1 MGVGGCKVPRKK
13 KAKTEVKKGTFAS
26 YPHLADIKPREK
38 YVFHSDYFVVDD
50 KYATI
55 MSFFRPEGA
64 SVDFGPFWGVSKI
77 PSGLGKDVDVV
88 LFDQIRRQTEGWLRE
103 HQNRAETVSRIDAT
117 EQSKVGTNTAKNRAS
132 KKTLDL
138 ETIAQELNDGA
149 SYLNVHSRIL
159 IKAPSLQQLDD
170 AVQWIERLYI
180 DRFAILSTSPYIGE
194 QRKELSTLFSKCE
207 RKIGRGFYFTSTE
220 YAGSHFL
227 VTHGLDDPTGEY
239 VGDMTGDVNTSAI
252 LFDANK
258 YRHHCVVTDDNYDEA
273 LGRVHV
279 SDLWASK
286 ISQACLLSNHRVAHL
301 ILDGVDL
308 NKVGPPL
315 RRLTFKIDMNH
326 GDVNMFEMFG
336 ERRDQLSIF
345 PAQMQKLILMGEQ
358 AYETT
363 ESDRSV
369 IRGSLEEIATQFY
382 IGQRMWYENAAANI
396 GKLRIVGIPHNE
408 VPKLEVF
415 VSYLDTA
422 YKSMTNRVARD
433 DEKLH
438 ALSIL
443 QTTFRN
449 MLSNNGDLFNTT
461 TNPVIDDAKNG
472 RRTVYDFSQLMMRG
486 TGIAM
491 AQLVNVISF
500 AVGNLGKGDTLIIH
514 GTELIDDSVKPYLNN
529 QFSRLFDKGGRVV
542 YCYNHTDQMLKDKE
556 FCQFDTADYMI
567 FGALTDTL
575 VKEYQ
580 EALGQ
585 EIPADLVRLI
595 TTKSENMSYI
605 RRGFDN
611 VVFRRHLQL
620 GLPQARRGG

>member
-1 MGVGGCKVPRKK
+1 MAKK
-13 KAKTEVKKGTFAS
+13 KKQEKAVVRKGTFAS
-26 YPHLADIKPREK
+26 YPILSDVKPREK
-38 YVFHSDYFVVDD
+38 YVFHSDYFIVDD
-50 KYATI
+50 KFATI

-64 SVDFGPFWGVSKI
+64 SVDFGPFWGVNKI
-77 PSGLGKDVDVV
+77 PSGLGPGVDVI

-103 HQNRAETVSRIDAT
+103 HQNRAETVSRLSENET
-117 EQSKVGTNTAKNRAS
+117 TKVGNNSSKAKAS
-132 KKTLDL
+132 KKALDL
-138 ETIAQELNDGA
+138 ETIAEELNDGA

-159 IKAPSLQQLDD
+159 VKAPSLRALDD
-170 AVQWIERLYI
+170 AVQWLERLYI

-194 QRKELSTLFSKCE
+194 QRRELSTLFSKID
-207 RKIGRGFYFTSTE
+207 KKVGRGFYYTSTE
-220 YAGSHFL
+220 YAGSHFI

-258 YRHHCVVTDDNYDEA
+258 YRHHCVVSDDNYDDS

-279 SDLWASK
+279 SDLWGSK
-286 ISQACLLSNHRVAHL
+286 ISQSCLLNNHRVAHL
-301 ILDGVDL
+301 ILDGMDL

-315 RRLTFKIDMNH
+315 KNLTFKIDMNH

-336 ERRDQLSIF
+336 ERRDQLAIF

-396 GKLRIVGIPHNE
+396 SKLRVVGIPHVE

-422 YKSMTNRVARD
+422 YKAMTNRLARD

-461 TNPVIDDAKNG
+461 TNPVIDDAKSG
-472 RRTVYDFSQLMMRG
+472 RRVVYDFSQLMMRG

-491 AQLVNVISF
+491 AQLVNVVGF

-514 GTELIDDSVKPYLNN
+514 GTELIDNGVKPYLDS

-542 YCYNHTDQMLKDKE
+542 YCYNHTDKMLKDKE
-556 FCQFDTADYMI
+556 FCQFDTADYTI
-567 FGALTDTL
+567 FGSLTDTL
-575 VKEYQ
+575 VTEYQ
-580 EALGQ
+580 KALGQ

-595 TTKSENMSYI
+595 TTKSESMSYI

-620 GLPQARRGG
+620 GLGKGWQA

>member
-1 MGVGGCKVPRKK
+1 MARREKK
-13 KAKTEVKKGTFAS
+13 DKPVVKKGTFAS
-26 YPHLADIKPREK
+26 YPILSDIKPREK
-38 YVFHSDYFVVDD
+38 YVFHSDYFMVDG
-50 KYATI
+50 KFATI

-64 SVDFGPFWGVSKI
+64 SVDFGPFWGVNKI
-77 PSGLGKDVDVV
+77 PSGMGKDVDVI

-103 HQNRAETVSRIDAT
+103 HQNRAETVSRLS
-117 EQSKVGTNTAKNRAS
+117 ENEGNKNGTNSTKAKAS
-132 KKTLDL
+132 KKAMDL
-138 ETIAQELNDGA
+138 ATIAEELNDGA
-149 SYLNVHSRIL
+149 SYLNVHSRIMV
-159 IKAPSLQQLDD
+159 KAPSLRALDD
-170 AVQWIERLYI
+170 AVSWLERLYI

-194 QRKELSTLFSKCE
+194 QRRELSTLFSKVE
-207 RKIGRGFYFTSTE
+207 KKVGKGFYFTSTE

-227 VTHGLDDPTGEY
+227 VTHGLDDPAGEY
-239 VGDMTGDVNTSAI
+239 VGEMTGDVNTSAI
-252 LFDANK
+252 LFDVNK
-258 YRHHCVVTDDNYDEA
+258 YGHHCVVSDDAYDDS

-279 SDLWASK
+279 SDLWGSK
-286 ISQACLLSNHRVAHL
+286 ISQACLLNNHRVAHL
-301 ILDGVDL
+301 ILDGMDL
-308 NKVGPPL
+308 KKVGPPL
-315 RRLTFKIDMNH
+315 ANLTFKIDMNH

-336 ERRDQLSIF
+336 ERKDQLSIF

-382 IGQRMWYENAAANI
+382 IGQRMWYENAAANV
-396 GKLRIVGIPHNE
+396 GKLRIVGIPHVE

-422 YKSMTNRVARD
+422 YKAMTNRVARD

-461 TNPVIDDAKNG
+461 TNPVIDDAKSG
-472 RRTVYDFSQLMMRG
+472 RRVVYDFSQLMMRG

-491 AQLVNVISF
+491 AQLVNVVGF
-500 AVGNLGKGDTLIIH
+500 AVGNLGRGDTLIIH
-514 GTELIDDSVKPYLNN
+514 GTESIDDSVKPYLTS
-529 QFSRLFDKGGRVV
+529 QLSRLFDKGGRVV

-556 FCQFDTADYMI
+556 FCQFDMADYTV

-575 VKEYQ
+575 VSEYQ
-580 EALGQ
+580 KALGQ

-620 GLPQARRGG
+620 GINNRR